1 MSPHSSVRRSLL
13 WAAGAVAVG
22 TALAA
27 CQPISLSAVGGDSTG
42 PSAATAAIAPGL
54 VTAPEQGYGPIYDF
68 ITSAHHTLDM
78 TMYELVDTTAEQ
90 DLAKDAERGV
100 RVRVVLDHHLEKK
113 NNQAAFSYLT
123 EHGVHVA
130 WANTHYASTHQKTIT
145 VDDSTSAI
153 MTGNLTSRYYST
165 TRDFAVMDS
174 TPADVTAIERTF
186 DEDFAGTV
194 ATPPNGADLVW
205 SPTTAEPDMI
215 ALINSAQ
222 QSLQVENEE
231 MGLSAVE
238 SALIAAAHRGVDVR
252 VTMTRSSD
260 WTDAFD
266 KLVRGGVHVATYSSS
281 ASLYI
286 HAKVIVRDAGQPD
299 ARAFVG
305 SENFSSASLT
315 RNRELGLTLTT
326 PTIVT
331 ALHDT
336 LGHDYSAAEQWTA

>member
-1 MSPHSSVRRSLL
+1 MSPHHRVRRGLL
-13 WAAGAVAVG
+13 SAAVCVTVGA
-22 TALAA
+22 ALAA
-27 CQPISLSAVGGDSTG
+27 CQPISLSAGGGGTG
-42 PSAATAAIAPGL
+42 SAGGTAATAPGL
-54 VTAPEQGYGPIYDF
+54 VTAPEQGYQPIYRF
-68 ITSAHHTLDM
+68 IASAHHTLDM
-78 TMYELVDTTAEQ
+78 TMYELVDSTAEQ
-90 DLAKDAERGV
+90 DLARDARRGV
-100 RVRVVLDHHLEKK
+100 RVRVILDHHLEKK
-113 NNQAAFSYLT
+113 HNQAAFDYLT
-123 EHGVHVA
+123 RHGVHVA
-130 WANTHYASTHQKTIT
+130 WADTRYAATHQKTIT

-165 TRDFAVMDS
+165 TRDFTVLDS

-186 DEDFAGTV
+186 DADFTGHAT
-194 ATPPNGADLVW
+194 TPPNGADLVW
-205 SPTTAEPDMI
+205 SPTTAEPDLL
-215 ALINSAQ
+215 AVINSAHR
-222 QSLQVENEE
+222 SLQVENEE

-238 SALIAAAHRGVDVR
+238 SALVAAARRGVDVQ

-266 KLVRGGVHVATYSSS
+266 RLVRAGVHVATYSSS

-286 HAKVIVRDAGQPD
+286 HAKVIVADAGQPD

-326 PTIVT
+326 PAIVT

-336 LGHDYSAAEQWTA
+336 LAHDHGAAQEWTA